1 MRRRNLLISCR
12 NSQRLNKTYFRTSKT
27 DTSLR
32 NKTDPGH
39 VIQPGPSIPNDQYL
53 AGSVTQQVHKKQND
67 LWAADRTEEQPEI
80 EVPPRHPCHPRKRF
94 TVEMMQYRRL
104 PSWCPVRQRWGRS
117 LNPLSSMKTIV
128 RPSWWAFFLSPAE
141 DLLLVALQCASHR
154 ALASSP
160 TAAQCAMPA
169 QVVFHTAF
177 LLDHMC
183 NTPCRPQSGLV
194 PQRLRSAFESFLN
207 TV

>member
-67 LWAADRTEEQPEI
+67 LWAADRTGEQPEI

-128 RPSWWAFFLSPAE
+128 RPSWWAFFLISGRRSSARRAPVRVPPGAGIQPNCRTMRH
-141 DLLLVALQCASHR
+141 ACAGCISHR
-154 ALASSP
+154 I
-160 TAAQCAMPA
+160 PA
-169 QVVFHTAF
+169 RSHVQHAVPSTVRSRTPAPQVRV
-177 LLDHMC
+177 
-183 NTPCRPQSGLV
+183 
-194 PQRLRSAFESFLN
+194 
-207 TV
+207 